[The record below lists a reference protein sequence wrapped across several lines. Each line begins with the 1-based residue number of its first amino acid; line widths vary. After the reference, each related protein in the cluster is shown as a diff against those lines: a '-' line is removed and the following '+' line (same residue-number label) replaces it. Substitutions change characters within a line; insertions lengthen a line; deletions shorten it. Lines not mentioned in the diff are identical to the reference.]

1 MRRYIIL
8 LLITGIVW
16 AQTDFDTLVLKNGT
30 TYLGEYSKT
39 EGKKVYFKHQDAL
52 AFQPVPVELI
62 KQLQLKDGKV
72 LDFGIIKKYSFVK
85 SATLSDNVSG
95 FGTLILKSGTTY
107 FGEYSKIEGDRLY
120 FKPQDALAFQPVP
133 VKSIRNLQS
142 KDGQIIIVR
151 GRVQNS
157 LTLEEYQKL
166 STEEKAIYDAKSKYL
181 GKWVLYMPMSTMILG
196 GVSSLYFSLIGDE
209 FSIFLGGSS
218 VASLIIPYFVLNR
231 KEKFNFPKSI
241 LTDSEKE
248 IYEQAYFK
256 KLQKRKFKYAV
267 GSFIVAGVIVA
278 VAAASFGLDFS
289 SADFGY
295 ITDGYNP

>member
-1 MRRYIIL
+1 MRRYIVL

-16 AQTDFDTLVLKNGT
+16 AQTDFDKLVLKNGT
-30 TYLGEYSKT
+30 TYFGEYEKI
-39 EGKKVYFKHQDAL
+39 EGDRVYFRHQDAL
-52 AFQPVPVELI
+52 AFQPVPVKLI
-62 KQLQLKDGKV
+62 KQLQL
-72 LDFGIIKKYSFVK
+72 
-85 SATLSDNVSG
+85 
-95 FGTLILKSGTTY
+95 
-107 FGEYSKIEGDRLY
+107 
-120 FKPQDALAFQPVP
+120 
-133 VKSIRNLQS
+133 

-248 IYEQAYFK
+248 IYKQAYSK
-256 KLQKRKFKYAV
+256 KLQKRKFIHFLGCSIV
-267 GSFIVAGVIVA
+267 GVALSLMPG
-278 VAAASFGLDFS
+278 S
-289 SADFGY
+289 SSRGFNMSGGGGD
-295 ITDGYNP
+295 YNGHTPW